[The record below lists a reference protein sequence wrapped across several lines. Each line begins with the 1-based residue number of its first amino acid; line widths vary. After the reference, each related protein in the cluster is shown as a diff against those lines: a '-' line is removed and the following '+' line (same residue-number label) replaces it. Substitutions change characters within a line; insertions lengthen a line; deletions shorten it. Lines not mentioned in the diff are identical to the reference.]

1 MRRSQP
7 PLPAIEEKL
16 LRLILYTTAH
26 CTLCEQALDMLLA
39 LPEVAGH
46 ELLVIDI
53 ANDEVLL
60 SRYGE
65 MIPVLRCFDLELTAP
80 FAAADVIE
88 FLHSALMVEQCPGRK
103 PVER

>member
-1 MRRSQP
+1 M
-7 PLPAIEEKL
+7 

-53 ANDEVLL
+53 ANDDALL
-60 SRYGE
+60 DRYGE
-65 MIPVLRCFDLELTAP
+65 TIPVLRCFDLELAAP

-88 FLHSALMVEQCPGRK
+88 FLHNALMAEQSPGGK
-103 PVER
+103 PAGR